1 MKKKIALIITAAI
14 MMVATIIGGTMAA
27 IQATTSTDREIS
39 TTSLEVKLFQESQG
53 VDGSDRKAQN
63 IYNDTEDVVGLSY
76 AGLPGDTVKERVY
89 AQNVGSKDMYLR
101 ITINKAW
108 FDNQGNKVF
117 DLGKD
122 ALEGESENSAKEIDI
137 VKGSVDDWF
146 FTEDAEYGEYI
157 YCYYKR
163 VLEPGEKTPDVMT
176 GFSILNGASG
186 TTNSTNNSNH
196 YSGLASHISF
206 DVDAIQTTA
215 GDDAILAEWGM
226 KATIDANGNITKI
239 EEQ

>member
-122 ALEGESENSAKEIDI
+122 ALEGESQNSAKEIDI

-163 VLEPGEKTPDVMT
+163 VFSPGSKT
-176 GFSILNGASG
+176 L
-186 TTNSTNNSNH
+186 
-196 YSGLASHISF
+196 L
-206 DVDAIQTTA
+206 
-215 GDDAILAEWGM
+215 
-226 KATIDANGNITKI
+226 
-239 EEQ
+239 